1 MGALVWVD
9 ISQGIVHLTSADGLA
24 LARFEAGI
32 AVGAALP
39 TAGGG
44 WLLAA
49 ADGLSALSVEGNLA
63 PVLPFLEQDSTLRCN
78 DAKCDPEGRA
88 FVGTMALDGTP
99 GRGSLVR
106 VDAGPVAATVRTGL
120 TIGNGRGWSPDGR
133 TMYHVDTP
141 QPIVQRFAYDPIS
154 GDLGAELQPSDVAV
168 RPGGEAGPDGLCTD
182 DTGCVW
188 VAIWGQGEV
197 HRYTPRGELDL
208 VVEVPARRVTSCA
221 FGGADGGR
229 LFVTTAAGATGAD
242 LGGGLFAVDGLASGP
257 PAMTWRDP
265 GP

>member
-9 ISQGIVHLTSADGLA
+9 IAQGIVHLTSADGLA

-88 FVGTMALDGTP
+88 FVRSEEHT
-99 GRGSLVR
+99 S
-106 VDAGPVAATVRTGL
+106 
-120 TIGNGRGWSPDGR
+120 
-133 TMYHVDTP
+133 
-141 QPIVQRFAYDPIS
+141 
-154 GDLGAELQPSDVAV
+154 ELQSLM
-168 RPGGEAGPDGLCTD
+168 R
-182 DTGCVW
+182 
-188 VAIWGQGEV
+188 I
-197 HRYTPRGELDL
+197 
-208 VVEVPARRVTSCA
+208 
-221 FGGADGGR
+221 
-229 LFVTTAAGATGAD
+229 
-242 LGGGLFAVDGLASGP
+242 
-257 PAMTWRDP
+257 
-265 GP
+265 